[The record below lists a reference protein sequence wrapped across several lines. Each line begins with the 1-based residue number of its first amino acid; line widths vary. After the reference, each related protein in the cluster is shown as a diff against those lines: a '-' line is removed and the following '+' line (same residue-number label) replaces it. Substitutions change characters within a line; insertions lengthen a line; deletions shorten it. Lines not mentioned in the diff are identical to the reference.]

1 MIVCN
6 NMFVLLEKFD
16 ANPRKP
22 YYGRRFLFFFD
33 SILDVQDGN
42 PTIKKKSLAKLIKL
56 MTHIMTHMIYGVGN
70 TKSKQFTFAQ
80 NHSSGFIQRRLD
92 YMFISNTLK
101 EFVTMTETMTPIS
114 TN

>member
-1 MIVCN
+1 
-6 NMFVLLEKFD
+6 
-16 ANPRKP
+16 
-22 YYGRRFLFFFD
+22 
-33 SILDVQDGN
+33 
-42 PTIKKKSLAKLIKL
+42 

-80 NHSSGFIQRRLD
+80 NHSSGFIQRRFD

-101 EFVTMTETMTPIS
+101 EFVTMTETMTPTS